1 MGINTARRLLWSA
14 SCLLA
19 VLATLA
25 AGDKPEAR
33 RAGVGFAAVSGTRF
47 MVDGR
52 PFYSHG
58 FNAHWLMYM
67 GSDPADRSKVIDT
80 LDQASRL
87 GATLVR
93 TWAFSDGGGSRP
105 LQITPGVYNEDTF
118 KVLLFLEFHGFFA
131 LLRTIACYTLL
142 DSIVI
147 ASTNCVPTDSQNFLK
162 YVLEFLKT

>member
-1 MGINTARRLLWSA
+1 MGINTARRLLLSA

-19 VLATLA
+19 VLAILA
-25 AGDKPEAR
+25 AGHKAEAR

-67 GSDPADRSKVIDT
+67 ASNPDDRGKVIDT

-93 TWAFSDGGGSRP
+93 TWAFATAAAAGRCRSPPACTTKTRLRYYCSWNFMDFR
-105 LQITPGVYNEDTF
+105 TATYN
-118 KVLLFLEFHGFFA
+118 
-131 LLRTIACYTLL
+131 CYTLL
-142 DSIVI
+142 DSIGI

>member
-1 MGINTARRLLWSA
+1 MGINTARRLLWSS

-19 VLATLA
+19 VLAVLA

-67 GSDPADRSKVIDT
+67 ASDPADRGKVYDT

-93 TWAFSDGGGSRP
+93 TWAFSDGGSSRP

-118 KVLLFLEFHGFFA
+118 KVLLVPGISWIFRTA
-131 LLRTIACYTLL
+131 TIAI
-142 DSIVI
+142 IVI
-147 ASTNCVPTDSQNFLK
+147 AVFGIHKLSRQSQNFLK

>member
-1 MGINTARRLLWSA
+1 MGINTARRLLLSA

-19 VLATLA
+19 VLAILA
-25 AGDKPEAR
+25 AVDKAEAT
-33 RAGVGFAAVSGTRF
+33 RAGGFAAVSGTRF

-58 FNAHWLMYM
+58 FNAHWLMYTNP
-67 GSDPADRSKVIDT
+67 DDRSKVIDA

-118 KVLLFLEFHGFFA
+118 KVLLVPGISWIFRTA
-131 LLRTIACYTLL
+131 TIA
-142 DSIVI
+142 IVI
-147 ASTNCVPTDSQNFLK
+147 AVFGIHKLSRQSQNFLK